1 MPKTV
6 FQGVTLIKDPD
17 MGELRGQ
24 ERMWKELRMDDFF
37 FSMIEDRQKTALG
50 YAEKSFH
57 PAEDPPV

>member
-1 MPKTV
+1 M
-6 FQGVTLIKDPD
+6 TLIKDPD

-50 YAEKSFH
+50 YDEKSFH